1 VLKDLLP
8 AGCSEWLGVV
18 IRLGEPT
25 WIGISLERLHLHFV
39 PVENSLGFCNSLQM
53 NPPEAYIQFTL
64 DLVTNEG
71 EVTNDSTAEFLAQF
85 MGEFHLFIA
94 GVFGSAERCVEA

>member
-1 VLKDLLP
+1 
-8 AGCSEWLGVV
+8 
-18 IRLGEPT
+18 
-25 WIGISLERLHLHFV
+25 
-39 PVENSLGFCNSLQM
+39 M